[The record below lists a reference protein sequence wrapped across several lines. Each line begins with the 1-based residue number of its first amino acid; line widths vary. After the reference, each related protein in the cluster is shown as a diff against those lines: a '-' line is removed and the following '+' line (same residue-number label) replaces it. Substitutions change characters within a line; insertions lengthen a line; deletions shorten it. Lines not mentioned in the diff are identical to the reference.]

1 MICFQYVYSRSTYI
15 SLLISLAYS
24 IVINL
29 DSGEFLAVKQVNLK
43 TQSMILNTVILLCDL
58 FIIFPSNRDLAH
70 CSYELQGAVLLTL
83 TYVTLTYVFFF
94 GYFTHTQNLNTSL
107 IQSEHWFQFRIW
119 FTNLKFIGL
128 SFFKM
133 GLKSILGSAKKWSAL
148 VSYWRFFCLSRF
160 KSQVLYIHKFCIYIS
175 SYRWLLFFF

>member
-1 MICFQYVYSRSTYI
+1 MICSQYVYSRSTYI

-58 FIIFPSNRDLAH
+58 LIIFPSNRDLAH

-119 FTNLKFIGL
+119 FTNLKFIGFFF
-128 SFFKM
+128 FFKW
-133 GLKSILGSAKKWSAL
+133 GWSLFSAL
-148 VSYWRFFCLSRF
+148 LRNDQHWYRIEDFFVFHVSNL
-160 KSQVLYIHKFCIYIS
+160 KFCIYTS
-175 SYRWLLFFF
+175 SVYT